1 MSKIPLEAV
10 AGRYESITPHD
21 RFVRF
26 KRLNSY
32 RSIFSPADWEWVRHV
47 LITMGYDDAIKQAE
61 KIIRSQDL
69 TIDNPEEPV

>member
-1 MSKIPLEAV
+1 MSRIPLEGV
-10 AGRYESITPHD
+10 AHRYDTITPAE
-21 RFVRF
+21 RLLRW
-26 KRLNSY
+26 KRINSY